1 MPCCRW
7 SNLDRDA
14 LQYLLL
20 MLSAN
25 MPERLGR
32 LYILNEGM
40 IFKTL
45 WKVVELS
52 GLLDVSDFGV
62 GVRGVLQGWPSW
74 CCRDGHLDAAGM
86 DTVCRDDRVDLSN
99 VSLPFPLQARTAA
112 KIKFLGGPDKHR
124 PVLAGEIAPEH
135 LPVAYGGTDTFA
147 FDAET
152 HLAGAEPIFD
162 SLRAG
167 VRVGRTTAPAAAATA
182 GSAAA
187 AGSAPAASA
196 ASGGAGSAAST

>member
-1 MPCCRW
+1 MILSCRW

-52 GLLDVSDFGV
+52 GLLDVSAI
-62 GVRGVLQGWPSW
+62 
-74 CCRDGHLDAAGM
+74 H
-86 DTVCRDDRVDLSN
+86 
-99 VSLPFPLQARTAA
+99 PFPSTM
-112 KIKFLGGPDKHR
+112 
-124 PVLAGEIAPEH
+124 LA
-135 LPVAYGGTDTFA
+135 
-147 FDAET
+147 
-152 HLAGAEPIFD
+152 
-162 SLRAG
+162 
-167 VRVGRTTAPAAAATA
+167 
-182 GSAAA
+182 
-187 AGSAPAASA
+187 
-196 ASGGAGSAAST
+196 